1 MYLGV
6 TGMRKDVYI
15 NKDIYKRINDIAES
29 NNTEQMMVFGGKTIG
44 NTVVVDTN
52 SFVHFDDTV
61 VTSSTR
67 ESIDVPVYEIEL
79 QMYNNYKRRND
90 TFFMVHSHKP
100 TISFLEFAHGDLSDE
115 DEEISEKLRD
125 ISRKYCMDYFDGITT
140 GKKLYFWSTEEKNK
154 PRLMECFIENE
165 KVDYSLITTFSEDIE
180 HLFR

>member
-15 NKDIYKRINDIAES
+15 NKDLYKRINDIAES

-79 QMYNNYKRRND
+79 QMYNN
-90 TFFMVHSHKP
+90 
-100 TISFLEFAHGDLSDE
+100 
-115 DEEISEKLRD
+115 
-125 ISRKYCMDYFDGITT
+125 
-140 GKKLYFWSTEEKNK
+140 
-154 PRLMECFIENE
+154 
-165 KVDYSLITTFSEDIE
+165 
-180 HLFR
+180 